1 LKLSDIFSASFQ
13 QSFLY
18 WGYLKKKGDVE
29 IEKAEHILFG
39 NKKRMKKGIYGKMKM
54 DYFRENYLS
63 EEYRK
68 EKKKMKKKMKVN
80 YNKLAALALGL
91 GLSTVMV
98 ACGRTANAAQNKTV
112 TNNTQAISQK
122 SAEKSTG
129 SETKITVENGEI
141 KTNGNG
147 VSVEGKTI
155 TISAAGN
162 YRLSGNLED
171 GQVVIAAGD
180 THKVNLIL
188 DNFSISNKETAP
200 IYVKTSGDFTLTL
213 AENSKNSVEDLRE
226 ANTTEDSNSNSSNNK
241 TEDIPDAAIY
251 SKSDLILSGSGS
263 LDVKGNY
270 EDGIHGKDSLTIEG
284 GNYTVE
290 ATKHGINGKDNLT
303 INDGSFTITAGQD
316 GFNTNGDMTVS
327 KGSYTLSVSDDGMHA
342 DGKLVVNEGTVNIEN
357 SNEGLEGA
365 SIDINGGTITV
376 KSQDDGLNAASDS
389 NSGNEFAAQE
399 GVYININGGTLR
411 VNAGGNGLDSNGDL
425 NISGG
430 TLIVDGA
437 GHGNGPLDYNGTGT
451 ITGGTVLVAGSNE
464 MFQTFDGNSSTQAF
478 MVDYLSNNQNAG
490 TGIKINDSNG
500 EEIFNVS
507 DLQNSYGVVLFSS
520 PELSNNQSYK
530 LSMGDTTEEFTVSAI
545 ANTIGNGNA
554 MGGGMGHGGPQGAAP
569 NGGFNG
575 GQNGGQNGGGPQGGP
590 PNGGFQGGM
599 NGNQGMPGDRGGF
612 SGGDGNN
619 FPGNPPD
626 DNGMG
631 MPPMNNGQGMER
643 GGMNG
648 NQGMPGDRGQGSM
661 NNGQG
666 MERGSRTDG
675 QESKKN
681 KQKSSK
687 NNSSKKNTQAGNKQ
701 ATQGTESN
709 QAG

>member
-1 LKLSDIFSASFQ
+1 
-13 QSFLY
+13 
-18 WGYLKKKGDVE
+18 
-29 IEKAEHILFG
+29 
-39 NKKRMKKGIYGKMKM
+39 MKKGIYEKMKK
-54 DYFRENYLS
+54 DDFTENYFTK
-63 EEYRK
+63 ECRK
-68 EKKKMKKKMKVN
+68 EKKKMKKKIKVN

-91 GLSTVMV
+91 GLSSIMV
-98 ACGRTANAAQNKTV
+98 ACGSTANAAQNKTV
-112 TNNTQAISQK
+112 SNNTQATSQK
-122 SAEKSTG
+122 PAEKSTG

-155 TISAAGN
+155 TISTAGT

-213 AENSKNSVEDLRE
+213 AENSKNSVQDLRA
-226 ANTTEDSNSNSSNNK
+226 ANTTEDSNSNSSNSK

-263 LDVKGNY
+263 LDVKGKY

-411 VNAGGNGLDSNGDL
+411 VNAGGDGLDSNGDL

-451 ITGGTVLVAGSNE
+451 ITGGTVLVAGNNE

-478 MVDYLSNNQNAG
+478 MVDYLSNNQNAE
-490 TGIKINDSNG
+490 TAIKISDSNG
-500 EEIFNVS
+500 KEIFNVS

-520 PELSNNQSYK
+520 PDLNKTQSYK
-530 LSMGDTTEEFTVSAI
+530 LSVGENTEEFTVSSI
-545 ANTIGNGNA
+545 ANTLGNSNA
-554 MGGGMGHGGPQGAAP
+554 MGGGMGHGGPQGGAP

-590 PNGGFQGGM
+590 PSGGFNGGQNGM
-599 NGNQGMPGDRGGF
+599 QGMSGDRGGF
-612 SGGDGNN
+612 PGGDDNN
-619 FPGNPPD
+619 FPDNPPS

-631 MPPMNNGQGMER
+631 MPPMNNGNQAMPGGRNQGGMNGGQGMPGGMER

-648 NQGMPGDRGQGSM
+648 NQGMPGGGSRGGMNDRQGIPPM
-661 NNGQG
+661 NNNQG
-666 MERGSRTDG
+666 E
-675 QESKKN
+675 EKAN
-681 KQKSSK
+681 KFRNKSAKQS
-687 NNSSKKNTQAGNKQ
+687 GNKP
-701 ATQGTESN
+701 ADENTIK
-709 QAG
+709 

>member
-1 LKLSDIFSASFQ
+1 
-13 QSFLY
+13 
-18 WGYLKKKGDVE
+18 
-29 IEKAEHILFG
+29 
-39 NKKRMKKGIYGKMKM
+39 MKK
-54 DYFRENYLS
+54 DHFTENHLTM
-63 EEYRK
+63 ENRK
-68 EKKKMKKKMKVN
+68 DEKNMQNKKMKVN
-80 YNKLAALALGL
+80 YNKLAVLALGL

-98 ACGRTANAAQNKTV
+98 ACGSTANAAQNKTV
-112 TNNTQAISQK
+112 TNNTQATSQK
-122 SAEKSTG
+122 LAEKSTG
-129 SETKITVENGEI
+129 RETKITVENGEI

-411 VNAGGNGLDSNGDL
+411 VNAGGDGLDSNGDL

-451 ITGGTVLVAGSNE
+451 ITGGTVLVAGNNE
-464 MFQTFDGNSSTQAF
+464 MFQSFDENSSTQAF
-478 MVDYLSNNQNAG
+478 VVDYLSNNQNAG

-520 PELSNNQSYK
+520 PDLNNTQSYK
-530 LSMGDTTEEFTVSAI
+530 LSVGENTEEFTVSSI
-545 ANTIGNGNA
+545 ANTLGNSNA
-554 MGGGMGHGGPQGAAP
+554 MGGGMGHGGPGGATPGEGFQG
-569 NGGFNG
+569 GGFQG
-575 GQNGGQNGGGPQGGP
+575 GGQNGGGTQGGP
-590 PNGGFQGGM
+590 PNGDFNGSMKGHQGSQGGRGQGDQKGHQGRQGGRGQ
-599 NGNQGMPGDRGGF
+599 GNQNGGHGM
-612 SGGDGNN
+612 
-619 FPGNPPD
+619 PGNPPG

-643 GGMNG
+643 GGLNSDR
-648 NQGMPGDRGQGSM
+648 GMPGDIG
-661 NNGQG
+661 
-666 MERGSRTDG
+666 
-675 QESKKN
+675 
-681 KQKSSK
+681 
-687 NNSSKKNTQAGNKQ
+687 
-701 ATQGTESN
+701 
-709 QAG
+709 

>member
-1 LKLSDIFSASFQ
+1 
-13 QSFLY
+13 
-18 WGYLKKKGDVE
+18 
-29 IEKAEHILFG
+29 
-39 NKKRMKKGIYGKMKM
+39 MKKGIYGKMKK

-91 GLSTVMV
+91 GLSSIMV
-98 ACGRTANAAQNKTV
+98 ACGSTANAAQNKTV
-112 TNNTQAISQK
+112 SNNTQATSQK
-122 SAEKSTG
+122 PAEKSTG

-180 THKVNLIL
+180 THKINLIL

-263 LDVKGNY
+263 LEVKGNY
-270 EDGIHGKDSLTIEG
+270 EDGIHDKDSLTIEG

-411 VNAGGNGLDSNGDL
+411 VNAGGDGLDSNGDL

-451 ITGGTVLVAGSNE
+451 ITGGTVLVAGNNE

-490 TGIKINDSNG
+490 SAIKITDSK
-500 EEIFNVS
+500 EKEIFNVS

-530 LSMGDTTEEFTVSAI
+530 LSVGDTTEEFTVSSI
-545 ANTIGNGNA
+545 ANTLGNSNA
-554 MGGGMGHGGPQGAAP
+554 MGGGMGHGGPQGGAP

-590 PNGGFQGGM
+590 PSGGFQGGGQ
-599 NGNQGMPGDRGGF
+599 NGGGPQGGSPSGGFNGGQNGMQGMPGDRGGF
-612 SGGDGNN
+612 PGGDGNN
-619 FPGNPPD
+619 FPGNPPS

-631 MPPMNNGQGMER
+631 MPPMNNGNQGMPPMNNGNQAMPGGRNQGGMNGGQGMPGGMER

-648 NQGMPGDRGQGSM
+648 NQGMPGGGSQGGMNGRQGIPPM
-661 NNGQG
+661 NNN
-666 MERGSRTDG
+666 
-675 QESKKN
+675 QEVEKAN
-681 KQKSSK
+681 KFRNKSAKQS
-687 NNSSKKNTQAGNKQ
+687 GNKP
-701 ATQGTESN
+701 ADGNTIK
-709 QAG
+709 

>member
-1 LKLSDIFSASFQ
+1 
-13 QSFLY
+13 
-18 WGYLKKKGDVE
+18 
-29 IEKAEHILFG
+29 
-39 NKKRMKKGIYGKMKM
+39 MKK
-54 DYFRENYLS
+54 DHFTENHLTM
-63 EEYRK
+63 ENRK
-68 EKKKMKKKMKVN
+68 DEKNMQNKKMKVN
-80 YNKLAALALGL
+80 YNKLAVLALGL

-98 ACGRTANAAQNKTV
+98 ACGSTANAAQNKTV
-112 TNNTQAISQK
+112 TNNTQATSQK

-129 SETKITVENGEI
+129 RETKITVENGEI

-200 IYVKTSGDFTLTL
+200 IYVKTSGDFKLTL

-226 ANTTEDSNSNSSNNK
+226 ANTTEDSNSNSSNIK

-411 VNAGGNGLDSNGDL
+411 VNAGGDGLDSNGDL

-451 ITGGTVLVAGSNE
+451 ITGGTVLVAGNNE
-464 MFQTFDGNSSTQAF
+464 MFQTFDGSSSTQAF
-478 MVDYLSNNQNAG
+478 VVDYLSNNQNAE
-490 TGIKINDSNG
+490 TAIKISDSNG
-500 EEIFNVS
+500 KEIFNVS

-520 PELSNNQSYK
+520 PDLNNNQSYK
-530 LSMGDTTEEFTVSAI
+530 LSVGENTEEFTVSSI
-545 ANTIGNGNA
+545 ANTLGNSNA
-554 MGGGMGHGGPQGAAP
+554 MGGGMGHGGPQGGP
-569 NGGFNG
+569 PSGGFQGG
-575 GQNGGQNGGGPQGGP
+575 GQNGGGPQGGPPSGGFQGGGQNGGGPQGGP
-590 PNGGFQGGM
+590 PNGAFNGGP
-599 NGNQGMPGDRGGF
+599 NGMQGMPGDMGRF
-612 SGGDGNN
+612 PGGDDNN
-619 FPGNPPD
+619 FPGNPPSN
-626 DNGMG
+626 NGMG
-631 MPPMNNGQGMER
+631 MPPMNNG
-643 GGMNG
+643 
-648 NQGMPGDRGQGSM
+648 
-661 NNGQG
+661 GQG
-666 MERGSRTDG
+666 MERGNRPDG
-675 QESKKN
+675 QGSKKN
-681 KQKSSK
+681 KQKNSKGGSSR
-687 NNSSKKNTQAGNKQ
+687 SKSQTQDKQSDQDSESNRNKQ
-701 ATQGTESN
+701 EPQRN
-709 QAG
+709 

>member
-1 LKLSDIFSASFQ
+1 
-13 QSFLY
+13 
-18 WGYLKKKGDVE
+18 
-29 IEKAEHILFG
+29 
-39 NKKRMKKGIYGKMKM
+39 MKKGIYEKMKK
-54 DYFRENYLS
+54 DDFTENYFTK
-63 EEYRK
+63 ECRK
-68 EKKKMKKKMKVN
+68 EKKKMKKNMKVN

-91 GLSTVMV
+91 GLSSIMV
-98 ACGRTANAAQNKTV
+98 ACGSTANAAQNKTV
-112 TNNTQAISQK
+112 SNNTQATSQK
-122 SAEKSTG
+122 PAEKSTG

-155 TISAAGN
+155 TISATGN

-180 THKVNLIL
+180 THKVNLVL

-200 IYVKTSGDFTLTL
+200 IYGKTSGDFTLTL
-213 AENSKNSVEDLRE
+213 AENSKNSVQDLRA
-226 ANTTEDSNSNSSNNK
+226 ANTAEDSNSNSSNSK

-263 LDVKGNY
+263 LEVKGNY

-342 DGKLVVNEGTVNIEN
+342 DGKLVVNEGNVNIEN

-411 VNAGGNGLDSNGDL
+411 VNAGGDGLDSNGDL
-425 NISGG
+425 SISGG

-451 ITGGTVLVAGSNE
+451 ITGGTVLVAGNNE

-478 MVDYLSNNQNAG
+478 VVDYLSNNQNAG
-490 TGIKINDSNG
+490 STIKITDSKGKRN
-500 EEIFNVS
+500 
-507 DLQNSYGVVLFSS
+507 LQCFRFAKQLRRCAVL
-520 PELSNNQSYK
+520 LS
-530 LSMGDTTEEFTVSAI
+530 
-545 ANTIGNGNA
+545 
-554 MGGGMGHGGPQGAAP
+554 GA
-569 NGGFNG
+569 
-575 GQNGGQNGGGPQGGP
+575 
-590 PNGGFQGGM
+590 
-599 NGNQGMPGDRGGF
+599 
-612 SGGDGNN
+612 
-619 FPGNPPD
+619 
-626 DNGMG
+626 
-631 MPPMNNGQGMER
+631 
-643 GGMNG
+643 
-648 NQGMPGDRGQGSM
+648 
-661 NNGQG
+661 
-666 MERGSRTDG
+666 
-675 QESKKN
+675 
-681 KQKSSK
+681 
-687 NNSSKKNTQAGNKQ
+687 
-701 ATQGTESN
+701 
-709 QAG
+709 

>member
-1 LKLSDIFSASFQ
+1 
-13 QSFLY
+13 
-18 WGYLKKKGDVE
+18 
-29 IEKAEHILFG
+29 
-39 NKKRMKKGIYGKMKM
+39 MKK
-54 DYFRENYLS
+54 DHFTENHLTM
-63 EEYRK
+63 ENRK
-68 EKKKMKKKMKVN
+68 DEKNMQNKKMKVN
-80 YNKLAALALGL
+80 YNKLAVLALGL

-98 ACGRTANAAQNKTV
+98 ACGSTANAAQNKTV
-112 TNNTQAISQK
+112 SNNTQATSQK

-411 VNAGGNGLDSNGDL
+411 VNAGGDGLDSNGDL

-451 ITGGTVLVAGSNE
+451 ITGGTVLVAGNNE
-464 MFQTFDGNSSTQAF
+464 MFQSFDENSSTQAF
-478 MVDYLSNNQNAG
+478 VVDYLSNNQNAG

-520 PELSNNQSYK
+520 PDLNNTQSYK
-530 LSMGDTTEEFTVSAI
+530 LSVGENTEEFTVSSI
-545 ANTIGNGNA
+545 ANILGNSNA
-554 MGGGMGHGGPQGAAP
+554 MGGGMGHGGPGGATPGEGFQG
-569 NGGFNG
+569 GGFQG
-575 GQNGGQNGGGPQGGP
+575 GGQNGGGTQGGP
-590 PNGGFQGGM
+590 PNGDFNGSMKGHQGSQGGRGQGDQKGHQGRQGGRGQ
-599 NGNQGMPGDRGGF
+599 GNQNGGHGM
-612 SGGDGNN
+612 
-619 FPGNPPD
+619 PGNPPG

-643 GGMNG
+643 GGLNSDR
-648 NQGMPGDRGQGSM
+648 GMPGDIG
-661 NNGQG
+661 
-666 MERGSRTDG
+666 
-675 QESKKN
+675 
-681 KQKSSK
+681 
-687 NNSSKKNTQAGNKQ
+687 
-701 ATQGTESN
+701 
-709 QAG
+709 

>member
-1 LKLSDIFSASFQ
+1 
-13 QSFLY
+13 
-18 WGYLKKKGDVE
+18 
-29 IEKAEHILFG
+29 
-39 NKKRMKKGIYGKMKM
+39 MKK
-54 DYFRENYLS
+54 DHFTENHLTM
-63 EEYRK
+63 ENRK
-68 EKKKMKKKMKVN
+68 DEKNMQNKKMKVN
-80 YNKLAALALGL
+80 YNKLAVLALGL

-98 ACGRTANAAQNKTV
+98 ACGSTANAAQNKTV
-112 TNNTQAISQK
+112 TNNTQATSQK
-122 SAEKSTG
+122 LAEKSTG
-129 SETKITVENGEI
+129 RETKITVENGEI

-263 LDVKGNY
+263 LEVKGNY

-411 VNAGGNGLDSNGDL
+411 VNAGGDGLDSNGNL

-451 ITGGTVLVAGSNE
+451 ITGGTVLVAGNNE
-464 MFQTFDGNSSTQAF
+464 MFQSFDENSSTQAF
-478 MVDYLSNNQNAG
+478 VVDYLSNNQNAG

-520 PELSNNQSYK
+520 PDLNNTQSYK
-530 LSMGDTTEEFTVSAI
+530 LSVGENTEEFTVSSI
-545 ANTIGNGNA
+545 ANILGNSNA
-554 MGGGMGHGGPQGAAP
+554 MGGGMGHGGPGGATPGEGFQG
-569 NGGFNG
+569 GGFQG
-575 GQNGGQNGGGPQGGP
+575 GGQNGGGTQGGP
-590 PNGGFQGGM
+590 PNGDFNGSMKGHQGSQGGRGQGDQKGHQGRQGGRGQ
-599 NGNQGMPGDRGGF
+599 GNQNGGHGM
-612 SGGDGNN
+612 
-619 FPGNPPD
+619 PGNPPG

-643 GGMNG
+643 GGLNSDR
-648 NQGMPGDRGQGSM
+648 GMPGDIG
-661 NNGQG
+661 
-666 MERGSRTDG
+666 
-675 QESKKN
+675 
-681 KQKSSK
+681 
-687 NNSSKKNTQAGNKQ
+687 
-701 ATQGTESN
+701 
-709 QAG
+709 